1 MEPTQK
7 FPALDQALEKL
18 THNTRRVAYDRGDL
32 IIREG
37 DKTDTFY
44 LLLSGKVKVFV
55 SDADG
60 KELWLA
66 EYSKG
71 DFIGELALNSA
82 TRSASVAAT
91 EDGTQCAVLTSNTL
105 LELIKTQ
112 PDAALD
118 LIKALIARARVA
130 TTIAKSVALDSAAS
144 RIRAY
149 LIQIAVESDGH
160 RVIRPKPN
168 FQTIGDK
175 LGCSRDT
182 VSKVI
187 KGLRADG
194 TVIENETGFIICG

>member
-1 MEPTQK
+1 MQSAQK
-7 FPALDQALEKL
+7 SPALGEALEQL
-18 THNTRRVAYDRGDL
+18 TKHARRISYDRGDF

-37 DKTDTFY
+37 DKTDTLY
-44 LLLSGKVKVFV
+44 VLLAGRVKVFV
-55 SDADG
+55 GDADG

-71 DFIGELALNSA
+71 DFIGELALDSA
-82 TRSASVAAT
+82 PRAASVAAL
-91 EDGTQCAVLTSNTL
+91 EDGTQCAVLTSETL
-105 LELIKTQ
+105 LELIKSQ
-112 PDAALD
+112 PDSALD
-118 LIKALIARARVA
+118 LIKALITRARLA
-130 TTIAKSVALDSAAS
+130 TTIAKSVALDSVAV

-149 LIQIAVESDGH
+149 LDQIAVETEGH

-175 LGCSRDT
+175 LGCSRDM

-194 TVIENETGFIICG
+194 TVIESESGFIIVD